1 MTLMV
6 PYRRRRV
13 INTCCNGRLTT
24 KAIDMARN
32 LKRLIGALAISI
44 IVCTGVQAATSR
56 PSFVVSDIYNYNHPY
71 AATDSG
77 DLATKMQLMS
87 ASAFYFYRGTAD
99 IFYRDTT
106 TLPAS
111 SYTSNATGFTWIGG
125 DAHLSNFGAQ
135 RDSGGT
141 AAFTT
146 DDFDEGYL
154 GQYVWD
160 LRRAAVSM
168 VLAGRENGLSDS
180 QITSGINT
188 FVAAYVTQINSFAKG
203 NGEAS
208 FQLTSGN
215 TSSVVKD
222 TISDANDGSR
232 SDLLSKYTSTKNGV
246 RTFQNAS
253 NLVAVS
259 SANYTAISN
268 AVDNYIQ
275 TISSSK
281 RYAASYYAIKDIHQ
295 KLGSGTGS
303 LGRLRYYV
311 LIEGPST
318 STSDDVILELKQE
331 ASSNVALA
339 APAQLPPAEYGSN
352 EGERVALTNKA
363 QLLNTDVLV
372 GYATI
377 NGAPYYVHEKSPYEE
392 DFDYTQLTSS
402 SKFSTAMTYVG
413 QALASAHALADQDY
427 NPAIVPYDIDA
438 QISAVANSSGLQ
450 TEISSFAFSY
460 ADQVNLDWQAFVTA
474 YNAGTPLY

>member
-1 MTLMV
+1 MTL
-6 PYRRRRV
+6 
-13 INTCCNGRLTT
+13 
-24 KAIDMARN
+24 N
-32 LKRLIGALAISI
+32 LKRLVGALAIGLLI
-44 IVCTGVQAATSR
+44 CTGAQAATSR
-56 PSFVVSDIYNYNHPY
+56 SSFVVNDIYNYNHPY

-87 ASAFYFYRGTAD
+87 TSAFYFYRGTAD
-99 IFYRDTT
+99 IFYRDIA

-111 SYTSNATGFTWIGG
+111 SYTSTATGYTWIGG

-141 AAFTT
+141 AAFSA

-180 QITSGINT
+180 QVATAIKT

-203 NGEAS
+203 KGEAS
-208 FQLTSGN
+208 FQLTTGN

-222 TISDANDGSR
+222 TISDADGGSR
-232 SDLLSKYTSTKNGV
+232 ADLLSKYTSSKNGV
-246 RTFQNAS
+246 RTFQNLS
-253 NLVAVS
+253 SLVAVN
-259 SANYTAISN
+259 SASYSAITN
-268 AVDNYIQ
+268 AVSNYVQ

-281 RYAASYYAIKDIHQ
+281 RHATSYYAIKDIHQ

-331 ASSNVALA
+331 AASDVALA
-339 APAQLPPAEYGSN
+339 APGQFPPAEYGSN

-402 SKFSTAMTYVG
+402 AKFNTAMTYAG

-427 NPAIVPYDIDA
+427 DAAIVPYDIDA
-438 QISAVANSSGLQ
+438 QISTVANSSGLQ

-460 ADQVNLDWQAFVTA
+460 ADQVNLDWQSFVSA

>member
-1 MTLMV
+1 MM
-6 PYRRRRV
+6 
-13 INTCCNGRLTT
+13 I
-24 KAIDMARN
+24 K
-32 LKRLIGALAISI
+32 LKRLIGTLA
-44 IVCTGVQAATSR
+44 VAMLLGTGAQAATSR
-56 PSFVVSDIYNYNHPY
+56 PSFVVNDIYNYNHPY

-87 ASAFYFYRGTAD
+87 SSAFSFYRGTAD
-99 IFYRDTT
+99 IFYRDTA

-111 SYTSNATGFTWIGG
+111 SFTSSATGFTWIGG
-125 DAHLSNFGAQ
+125 DAHLSNVGAQ
-135 RDSGGT
+135 RDSSGM
-141 AAFTT
+141 AAFST

-180 QITSGINT
+180 QITTGINA

-208 FQLTSGN
+208 FQLTTGN

-222 TISDANDGSR
+222 TISDADDGSR
-232 SDLLSKYTSTKNGV
+232 SDLLSKYTTSKNGV
-246 RTFQNAS
+246 RTFQNAAD
-253 NLVAVS
+253 LVAVS
-259 SANYTAISN
+259 SATYTAISN
-268 AVDNYIQ
+268 AIGSYIQ

-281 RYAASYYAIKDIHQ
+281 RYAAGYYAIKDIHQ

-318 STSDDVILELKQE
+318 STSDDVILEMKQE
-331 ASSNVALA
+331 ASSDVALA
-339 APAQLPPAEYGSN
+339 APGQLPASVYGSN

-372 GYATI
+372 GYTTI
-377 NGAPYYVHEKSPYEE
+377 DGAPYYVHEKSPYEE

-402 SKFSTAMTYVG
+402 SKFTTAMTYIG
-413 QALASAHALADQDY
+413 RALASAHALADKDY

-438 QISAVANSSGLQ
+438 QISAVADSSGLQ

-460 ADQVNLDWQAFVTA
+460 ADQVNLDWQAFVSA
-474 YNAGTPLY
+474 YKAGTPLY